1 MQWELVDFFEPQCRL
16 STQGMF
22 TSKFSNMYPKW
33 QRVFDAMT
41 QGADM
46 RRVATKSLVLA
57 LSSILFTLPYF
68 HYLICEVSHPYRFL
82 PSFNSTSLLLSQL
95 MLLFILTFL
104 SAMVGFSF
112 SARYQLQGLGDPRGL
127 LSSLPVVLVS
137 GGLMI
142 MLSYFLFDR
151 YFREIS
157 PVSYPTNLVFL
168 LSYPFKKA
176 FTDEIIIRFCL
187 ITIVVGLL
195 KSKTAGVVIVSLFA
209 TIATIKYFHFIGLKV
224 GIDPIFINQFLI
236 GFLANLFLGYLF
248 VARGLLYSMCL
259 GFLFGLKYL
268 LMALLSL

>member
-1 MQWELVDFFEPQCRL
+1 
-16 STQGMF
+16 
-22 TSKFSNMYPKW
+22 MYLKW
-33 QRVFDAMT
+33 QKAFAAMT

-46 RRVATKSLVLA
+46 RRVAAKSLVLA

-68 HYLICEVSHPYRFL
+68 HYLISEVSHPYRFL
-82 PSFNSTSLLLSQL
+82 PNFNSTGILLTQL
-95 MLLFILTFL
+95 MLLFILTLL

-112 SARYQLQGLGDPRGL
+112 CARYQLQGFGDLRGL
-127 LSSLPVVLVS
+127 LSSLPVVVAG

-157 PVSYPTNLVFL
+157 PVSYPTNLLFL
-168 LSYPFKKA
+168 ISYPFKKA

-187 ITIVVGLL
+187 VTIAVGLL
-195 KSKTAGVVIVSLFA
+195 KSKTAGVVIVSAFA
-209 TIATIKYFHFIGLKV
+209 TITTLKYFQFIGLRV
-224 GIDPIFINQFLI
+224 GIDHIFINQFLI

-268 LMALLSL
+268 LMALLS